1 MDKRNVQHIFKTVRV
16 QSKRK
21 HNARKRKRKKK
32 KQQLIESASQPRKN
46 RNITVKWPP
55 KNL

>member
-1 MDKRNVQHIFKTVRV
+1 MYNTFLKLSESNLKGNTMQK
-16 QSKRK
+16 KGK
-21 HNARKRKRKKK
+21 EKK

-46 RNITVKWPP
+46 RNITVKWTP